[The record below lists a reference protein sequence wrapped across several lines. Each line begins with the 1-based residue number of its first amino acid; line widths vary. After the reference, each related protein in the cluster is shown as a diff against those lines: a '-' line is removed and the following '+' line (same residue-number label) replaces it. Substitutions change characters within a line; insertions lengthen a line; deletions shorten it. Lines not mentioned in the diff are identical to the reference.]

1 MIGIS
6 KLYCGTVEPSD
17 PLRYGR
23 HSSKLPSHLLQ
34 FARDKK
40 PVAVWNVGRRCNLRC
55 MHCYSRSRNQSYE
68 GELTTSEGKALLR
81 DLAAFGVPVVLF
93 SGGEPL
99 MRPDIMELVG
109 TARELGMRAVL
120 STNGTRIDRGVA
132 EELKR
137 LDLSYV
143 GISFDGLEKVH
154 DRFRGVPGAF
164 KKAIDGLRNCQSAGI
179 KVGLRFTISRHNFR
193 EIPGI
198 FDLLREEHI
207 PRVCFYHLVYA
218 GRGSAL
224 VKEDLSHEETR
235 RTVDQIMDLTRLLF
249 EEGRSA
255 EVLTVDNHA
264 DGVYLY
270 RRLLEE
276 DPQRAAR
283 VLELLRMNG
292 GNSSGHGIGCISWDG
307 SVHADQFWR
316 HYSFGNVRE
325 RPFSKIWTDLSNPLM
340 AKLKQKKRF
349 VKGRCA
355 ACRYLELCGGNFR
368 VRAEAVTGDVW
379 AADPACYLTDEEI
392 GLDTSSAYREE
403 EESELSGHQIET
415 APAE

>member
-1 MIGIS
+1 
-6 KLYCGTVEPSD
+6 
-17 PLRYGR
+17 
-23 HSSKLPSHLLQ
+23 
-34 FARDKK
+34 
-40 PVAVWNVGRRCNLRC
+40 
-55 MHCYSRSRNQSYE
+55 MHCYSHSRNQNYE
-68 GELTTSEGKALLR
+68 GELTTAEGKKLLR

-99 MRPDIMELVG
+99 MRPDILELVG

-120 STNGTRIDRGVA
+120 STNGTLINQELA

-143 GISFDGLEKVH
+143 GISLDGLEDVH
-154 DRFRGVPGAF
+154 DRFRGVRGAF
-164 KKAIDGLRNCQSAGI
+164 KQAMEGLRNCQKAGI
-179 KVGLRFTISRHNFR
+179 KVGLRFTMSRRNYR

-198 FDLLREEHI
+198 FGLLREEQI

-224 VKEDLSHEETR
+224 VKEDLSHDETR
-235 RTVDQIMDLTRLLF
+235 QVVDQIIDLTRQMFGDGL
-249 EEGRSA
+249 SA

-270 RRLLEE
+270 RRLLQE
-276 DPQRAAR
+276 DPERAAG

-292 GNSSGHGIGCISWDG
+292 GNSTGHGIGCVSWDG

-325 RPFSKIWTDLSNPLM
+325 RLFGEIWTDLSNPLM
-340 AKLKQKKRF
+340 AKLKEKKRF

-368 VRAEAVTGDVW
+368 VRADAVTGDLW

-392 GLDTSSAYREE
+392 GAHARSDHKEE
-403 EESELSGHQIET
+403 VESELSDHQIET
-415 APAE
+415 AQAE